1 MLLSH
6 VGLLAD
12 VMWHEITN
20 HAEQVE
26 LGEFVVMPNHIHCIL
41 ILHEN
46 ENNIG
51 NENENEYATNN
62 VETRHALSL
71 QTQQTQQTQQ
81 TSQTPQTSETT
92 NNYVKTR
99 HALSLQTSQTP
110 QTPQTPAQKRFRN
123 PGKNTVS
130 SIMGSYKS
138 EVTKHAHRLG
148 YEFGWQSRMWDHIV
162 FNDESFIRITEYI
175 QTNPQ
180 NWKDDKFYLANG

>member
-71 QTQQTQQTQQ
+71 QTQQTQQTS
-81 TSQTPQTSETT
+81 T
-92 NNYVKTR
+92 
-99 HALSLQTSQTP
+99 TSQTP
-110 QTPQTPAQKRFRN
+110 QTPGQKRFRN

>member
-51 NENENEYATNN
+51 NENENATIPAPFPVP

-71 QTQQTQQTQQ
+71 
-81 TSQTPQTSETT
+81 
-92 NNYVKTR
+92 
-99 HALSLQTSQTP
+99 QTP

-138 EVTKHAHRLG
+138 AVTKHAHRLG